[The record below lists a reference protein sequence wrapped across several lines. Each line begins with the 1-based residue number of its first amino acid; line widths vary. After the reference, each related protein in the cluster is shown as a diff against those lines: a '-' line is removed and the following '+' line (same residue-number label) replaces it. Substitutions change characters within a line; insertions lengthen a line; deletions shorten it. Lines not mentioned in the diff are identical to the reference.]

1 MAFGGP
7 VDIVTF
13 HPCTV
18 ASFCTRQN
26 KDRRC
31 RSCCRPPH
39 EDLSRCF
46 HVELIGGKMTWMY
59 PWKIVLAGRRLA
71 RSYVGNTGQHWAT
84 RGTTGQHARVGG
96 RRHLRLLTF
105 VDGRDFSCL
114 HLVTIIILSSGIYYC
129 LNNYYSSC
137 LPPPVAPS
145 PSPLAM
151 VYELLLMHEGTWL
164 TSDCMHPALSA
175 KNASLTYD
183 LCIGYR
189 PMLHPPSP

>member
-1 MAFGGP
+1 MRRSGRLWQRRRLLLPADRHSDFGGGGRRRAAACGGDID
-7 VDIVTF
+7 VDRGTRVEVIVPRSQKIDHDHGVRRPSSVTF

-96 RRHLRLLTF
+96 RRHLRLL
-105 VDGRDFSCL
+105 
-114 HLVTIIILSSGIYYC
+114 
-129 LNNYYSSC
+129 
-137 LPPPVAPS
+137 
-145 PSPLAM
+145 
-151 VYELLLMHEGTWL
+151 LLMGGVFL
-164 TSDCMHPALSA
+164 AFILLP
-175 KNASLTYD
+175 
-183 LCIGYR
+183 
-189 PMLHPPSP
+189 